1 MRGPLSR
8 KSERHARVR
17 SKLLDVVVPRFVSL
31 SPANKCK
38 EFTLPREDWR
48 LYHRVAAL
56 QMMMLGAHSEEVAVS
71 SRNAIRRPVEL
82 ALEGEKMTEQGTLIY
97 IDSRN

>member
-1 MRGPLSR
+1 MTDRLR
-8 KSERHARVR
+8 AVFVCRIAT
-17 SKLLDVVVPRFVSL
+17 RFVSL
-31 SPANKCK
+31 SPPNKCK
-38 EFTLPREDWR
+38 EFTLTREDWR
-48 LYHRVAAL
+48 LCHRVAAL

-82 ALEGEKMTEQGTLIY
+82 GPEGEKMTEQGTLIY